1 VGLLAPDSSEEDLKR
16 RYDYYQSNWVENP
29 GFDSGARVYG
39 GPFAKAYIDF
49 YNDNTNASGLVG
61 LSVGLLKTGEGRLS
75 LTGNNTY
82 KGASIA
88 AGGTLSI
95 DGSVTGD
102 AYSVEQG
109 TIAGRGTIH
118 GTLYNNNIAVA
129 GDDTGSGNLTMDK
142 LISRGV
148 LQSQYQNGTN
158 TQFIVTGE
166 ADINGS
172 IVPVPLGATPMPD
185 DKYTVVKAGSIIGT
199 TKDLAG
205 TEYELTGML
214 SVKNETEGGNLSVVV
229 EAANNLNGA
238 DATQNET
245 FDAMTAMYRNLK
257 RNNDPRMNQM
267 QPLFYMDSAQAK
279 DALSSISSNASAKN
293 MAAVQRSNVTRH
305 LLSARLNEAFTTKPV
320 KVKIPLQHLMD
331 VNESKA
337 ASTEK
342 QNVAEQNI
350 NSKNASAQAADKTD
364 DGVDVPMKFLQPA
377 ANDIW
382 LKFGKN
388 WGDVWGD
395 TDYHSTAT
403 LLGWD
408 KAVGKN

>member
-1 VGLLAPDSSEEDLKR
+1 
-16 RYDYYQSNWVENP
+16 
-29 GFDSGARVYG
+29 
-39 GPFAKAYIDF
+39 
-49 YNDNTNASGLVG
+49 
-61 LSVGLLKTGEGRLS
+61 
-75 LTGNNTY
+75 
-82 KGASIA
+82 
-88 AGGTLSI
+88 
-95 DGSVTGD
+95 
-102 AYSVEQG
+102 
-109 TIAGRGTIH
+109 
-118 GTLYNNNIAVA
+118 
-129 GDDTGSGNLTMDK
+129 
-142 LISRGV
+142 
-148 LQSQYQNGTN
+148 
-158 TQFIVTGE
+158 
-166 ADINGS
+166 
-172 IVPVPLGATPMPD
+172 MPD

-388 WGDVWGD
+388 WGDVRGD